1 MTLTTLKNTN
11 QETIIH
17 FASST
22 NETGTITIANLTA
35 STQARN
41 ADTPVVDIVKYH
53 ITGELGSH
61 VRIQRNSKT
70 VISCSPE
77 NAPYAEF
84 NAWGIP
90 VNNDNTYDIVIDLGS
105 GTEVFEQ
112 PILNNNAVVVFGVE
126 KRVTTNFQQ
135 LLCPFLQLV
144 SEIVLSF
151 QTVLQFSTY
160 FRFFLYFFYW
170 VGSFLTSF

>member
-1 MTLTTLKNTN
+1 MAMTFTTLKNTN

-70 VISCSPE
+70 VLSCSPE

-90 VNNDNTYDIVIDLGS
+90 VSNDNTSDIVIDNHTAKDTTGFLVLRKKAGWSTKVENEVYGAYDDVTRVGASTTLSGS
-105 GTEVFEQ
+105 PDKV
-112 PILNNNAVVVFGVE
+112 
-126 KRVTTNFQQ
+126 
-135 LLCPFLQLV
+135 
-144 SEIVLSF
+144 
-151 QTVLQFSTY
+151 
-160 FRFFLYFFYW
+160 
-170 VGSFLTSF
+170 